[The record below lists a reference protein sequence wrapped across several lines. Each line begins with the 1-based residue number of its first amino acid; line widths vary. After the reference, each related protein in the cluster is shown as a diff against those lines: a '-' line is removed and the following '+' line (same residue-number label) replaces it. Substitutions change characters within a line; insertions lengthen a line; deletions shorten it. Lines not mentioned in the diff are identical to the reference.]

1 MMARFSAIPNPPQT
15 EMSGWQ
21 YYMLTALKE
30 NVELLTGARGEK
42 DGASR
47 AVTKA
52 SVTVTGAPDQTMR
65 QVTAQGAAVNI
76 DGAVVP
82 AMEDYVELIKNV
94 QSLANDVAAV
104 RATLNTLIGQLR
116 G

>member
-1 MMARFSAIPNPPQT
+1 MARFSAIPNPPQT
-15 EMSGWQ
+15 EMSSWQ

-30 NVELLTGARGEK
+30 NVELLIGARGEK

-52 SVTVTGAPDQTMR
+52 SVTVTGVPDQTMR
-65 QVTAQGAAVNI
+65 QVTAQGAAVNL

-82 AMEDYVELIKNV
+82 AMEDYSELIKNV

>member
-1 MMARFSAIPNPPQT
+1 MARFSAIPNPPQS

-21 YYMLTALKE
+21 YYMLNALKE

-42 DGASR
+42 DNASR
-47 AVTKA
+47 AITKA
-52 SVTVTGAPDQTMR
+52 AVTVAQAPAQTMR
-65 QVTAQGAAVNI
+65 QVTAQGAAVNL

-82 AMEDYVELIKNV
+82 AMDDYIELLKNV
-94 QSLANDVAAV
+94 QALANDVATL

>member
-1 MMARFSAIPNPPQT
+1 MARFSAIPNPPQS

-21 YYMLTALKE
+21 YYMLNALKE

-42 DGASR
+42 DNASR
-47 AVTKA
+47 AITKA
-52 SVTVTGAPDQTMR
+52 SVTVTQAPAQTMR
-65 QVTAQGAAVNI
+65 QVTAQGAAVNL

-82 AMEDYVELIKNV
+82 AMDDYIELLKNV
-94 QSLANDVAAV
+94 QVLANDVATL

>member
-1 MMARFSAIPNPPQT
+1 
-15 EMSGWQ
+15 MSGWQ
-21 YYMLTALKE
+21 YYMLNALKE

-42 DGASR
+42 DNASR
-47 AVTKA
+47 AITKA
-52 SVTVTGAPDQTMR
+52 SVTVTQAPAQTMR
-65 QVTAQGAAVNI
+65 QVTAQGAAVNL

-82 AMEDYVELIKNV
+82 AMDDYIELLKNV
-94 QSLANDVAAV
+94 QALANDVATL

>member
-1 MMARFSAIPNPPQT
+1 MSRFSAIPNPPQS

-21 YYMLTALKE
+21 YYMLNALKE

-42 DGASR
+42 DSASR
-47 AVTKA
+47 AITKA
-52 SVTVTGAPDQTMR
+52 AVTVRPVGTQSMR

-76 DGAVVP
+76 EGAVVP
-82 AMEDYVELIKNV
+82 DMTDYIELIKNV
-94 QSLANDVAAV
+94 QELANDVAAL
-104 RATLNTLIGQLR
+104 RETLNTLINQLR

>member
-1 MMARFSAIPNPPQT
+1 MARFSAIPNPPQT
-15 EMSGWQ
+15 EMSSWQ
-21 YYMLTALKE
+21 YQMLGAIKE
-30 NVELLTGARGEK
+30 NVELLTGSHGEK

-52 SVTVTGAPDQTMR
+52 SITVVQAPVQTMR
-65 QVTAQGAAVNI
+65 QITAQGAAINL

-82 AMEDYVELIKNV
+82 AMDDYVELLKNV
-94 QSLANDVAAV
+94 QTLANDVALI
-104 RATLNTLIGQLR
+104 RETLNALITQLR

>member
-1 MMARFSAIPNPPQT
+1 MSRFSAIPNPPQS

-21 YYMLTALKE
+21 FYMLNALKE

-47 AVTKA
+47 AITKA
-52 SVTVTGAPDQTMR
+52 AVSVTQAPAQSMR
-65 QVTAQGAAVNI
+65 QVTAQGSAVNI

-82 AMEDYVELIKNV
+82 AIDDYIELLKNV
-94 QSLANDVAAV
+94 QSLANDVAAL
-104 RATLNTLIGQLR
+104 RETLNTLIGQLR

>member
-1 MMARFSAIPNPPQT
+1 MARFSAIPNPPQS

-21 YYMLTALKE
+21 YYMLNALKE

-42 DGASR
+42 DNASR
-47 AVTKA
+47 AITKA
-52 SVTVTGAPDQTMR
+52 AVTVTQAPAQTMR
-65 QVTAQGAAVNI
+65 QVTAQGAAVNL

-82 AMEDYVELIKNV
+82 AMDDYIELLKNV
-94 QSLANDVAAV
+94 QALANDVATL

>member
-1 MMARFSAIPNPPQT
+1 MSRFSAIPNPPQS

-21 YYMLTALKE
+21 YYMLNALKE

-47 AVTKA
+47 AITKA
-52 SVTVTGAPDQTMR
+52 TVTVTQAPIQSMR
-65 QVTAQGAAVNI
+65 QVTAQGSAVNI

-82 AMEDYVELIKNV
+82 AIDDYIELLKNV
-94 QSLANDVAAV
+94 QLLANDVAAL
-104 RATLNTLIGQLR
+104 RETLNTLIGQLR

>member
-1 MMARFSAIPNPPQT
+1 MARFTAIPPPPQT

-21 YYMLTALKE
+21 FYMLNALKE
-30 NVELLTGARGEK
+30 NVELLTGMRGER
-42 DGASR
+42 DGASA
-47 AVTKA
+47 AVTKS
-52 SVTVTGAPDQTMR
+52 SVSVKPMSQQSMR

-76 DGAVVP
+76 SGAVVP

-94 QSLANDVAAV
+94 QALANDVAALQL
-104 RATLNTLIGQLR
+104 TLNTLISQLR

>member
-1 MMARFSAIPNPPQT
+1 MARFSAIPNPPQS
-15 EMSGWQ
+15 EMTGWQ
-21 YYMLTALKE
+21 YYMLNALKE

-42 DGASR
+42 DAASR

-52 SVTVTGAPDQTMR
+52 SVTVSPAPEQTMR
-65 QVTAQGAAVNI
+65 QITAQGAAVNL

-82 AMEDYVELIKNV
+82 DMTDYVELLKNV
-94 QSLANDVAAV
+94 QSLANDVAV
-104 RATLNTLIGQLR
+104 LRATLNTLIGQLR

>member
-1 MMARFSAIPNPPQT
+1 MSRFSAIPNPPQS

-21 YYMLTALKE
+21 FYMLNALKE

-47 AVTKA
+47 AITKA
-52 SVTVTGAPDQTMR
+52 AVTVAQTPAQSMR
-65 QVTAQGAAVNI
+65 QVTAQGSAVNI

-82 AMEDYVELIKNV
+82 AIDDYIELLKNV
-94 QSLANDVAAV
+94 QSLANDVAAL
-104 RATLNTLIGQLR
+104 RETLNTLIGQLR

>member
-1 MMARFSAIPNPPQT
+1 MSRFSAIPNPPQS

-21 YYMLTALKE
+21 FYMLNALKE

-47 AVTKA
+47 AITKA
-52 SVTVTGAPDQTMR
+52 AVSVTQAPAHSMR
-65 QVTAQGAAVNI
+65 QVTAQGSAVNI

-82 AMEDYVELIKNV
+82 AIDDYIELLKNV
-94 QSLANDVAAV
+94 QSLANDVAAL
-104 RATLNTLIGQLR
+104 RETLNTLIGQLR

>member
-1 MMARFSAIPNPPQT
+1 MSRFSAIPNPPQS

-21 YYMLTALKE
+21 FYMLNALKE

-47 AVTKA
+47 AITKA
-52 SVTVTGAPDQTMR
+52 AVTVAQVPAQSMR
-65 QVTAQGAAVNI
+65 QVTAQGSAVNI

-82 AMEDYVELIKNV
+82 AIDDYIELLKNV
-94 QSLANDVAAV
+94 QSLANDVAAL
-104 RATLNTLIGQLR
+104 RETLNTLIGQLR

>member
-1 MMARFSAIPNPPQT
+1 MARFSAIPNPPQS

-21 YYMLTALKE
+21 YYMLNALKE

-47 AVTKA
+47 AITKA
-52 SVTVTGAPDQTMR
+52 AITVTQAPAQTMR
-65 QVTAQGAAVNI
+65 QVTAQGAAVNL

-82 AMEDYVELIKNV
+82 AMDDYTELLKNV
-94 QSLANDVAAV
+94 QSLANDVAAL
-104 RATLNTLIGQLR
+104 RATLNALIGQLR

>member
-1 MMARFSAIPNPPQT
+1 MTRFSAIPNPPQT

-42 DGASR
+42 DSASR

-52 SVTVTGAPDQTMR
+52 TITVTQAPEQTMK
-65 QVTAQGAAVNI
+65 QVTAQGAGINI

-82 AMEDYVELIKNV
+82 ALEDYAELLKNV
-94 QSLANDVAAV
+94 QSLANDVAVV
-104 RATLNTLIGQLR
+104 RATLNNLITQLR

>member
-1 MMARFSAIPNPPQT
+1 MARFSAIPNPPQS

-21 YYMLTALKE
+21 YYMLNALKE

-42 DGASR
+42 DNASR
-47 AVTKA
+47 AITKA
-52 SVTVTGAPDQTMR
+52 SVTVTQAPAQTMR
-65 QVTAQGAAVNI
+65 QVTAQGAAVNL

-82 AMEDYVELIKNV
+82 AMDDYIELLKNV
-94 QSLANDVAAV
+94 QALANDVATL

>member
-1 MMARFSAIPNPPQT
+1 MSRFSAIPNPPQS

-21 YYMLTALKE
+21 YYMLNAIKE

-52 SVTVTGAPDQTMR
+52 SITVSTVPTQSMR
-65 QVTAQGAAVNI
+65 QVTAQGAGVNI
-76 DGAVVP
+76 QGAVVP
-82 AMEDYVELIKNV
+82 AMEDYVELLKNV
-94 QSLANDVAAV
+94 QSLANDVASLREV
-104 RATLNTLIGQLR
+104 LNTLIGQLR

>member
-1 MMARFSAIPNPPQT
+1 MSRFSAIPNPPQS

-21 YYMLTALKE
+21 YYMLNALKE

-47 AVTKA
+47 AITKA
-52 SVTVTGAPDQTMR
+52 TVTVTQTPIQSMR
-65 QVTAQGAAVNI
+65 QVTAQGSAVNI

-82 AMEDYVELIKNV
+82 AIDDYIELLKNV
-94 QSLANDVAAV
+94 QSLANDVAAL
-104 RATLNTLIGQLR
+104 RETLNTLIGQLR